1 MADLYS
7 LQSTL
12 APQSPEFVFSERQ
25 VVYVPD
31 SNNGSYPSGVVSF
44 DLTSLAN
51 QSKWLDLQQSFI
63 SIPLV
68 MQLKA
73 SGGAFST
80 ANVENAFAMSLKNHV
95 FQLLHS
101 MSLEIGNNSVVNLT
115 NFANVDINYKILN
128 SFSEDDVQNLGSS
141 ILFGGLDTPESVNY
155 QGADAPNGLGEC
167 NNTIK
172 QTVFTSAGG
181 YGTTSMTQNKGR
193 LERMKYTSF
202 KSN

>member
-1 MADLYS
+1 MADLYT
-7 LQSTL
+7 LNSTL
-12 APQSPEFVFSERQ
+12 APQSPEFVFSEKQ
-25 VVYVPD
+25 TIFVPD
-31 SNNGSYPSGVVSF
+31 SNNGSFPSGVVSF

-73 SGGAFST
+73 SAGAFST

-115 NFANVDINYKILN
+115 NFANIDINYKILN
-128 SFSEDDVQNLGSS
+128 SSSHDDVRNLGPS
-141 ILFGGLDTPESVNY
+141 ILFGGLDTPESMNY
-155 QGADAPNGLGEC
+155 QGADDPTGLGEC

-172 QTVFTSAGG
+172 ETTFTSMGG
-181 YGTTSMTQNKGR
+181 M
-193 LERMKYTSF
+193 EPHP
-202 KSN
+202 

>member
-12 APQSPEFVFSERQ
+12 APQDPQFVFSEKQ
-25 VVYVPD
+25 VIYVPD
-31 SNNGSYPSGVVSF
+31 SNNGSFPSGVVSF

-73 SGGAFST
+73 SAGAFST

-115 NFANVDINYKILN
+115 NFANIDINYKILN
-128 SFSEDDVQNLGSS
+128 SFSHDDVKNLGPS

-155 QGADAPNGLGEC
+155 QGADDPAGLGEC
-167 NNTIK
+167 NNIIN
-172 QTVFTSAGG
+172 QI
-181 YGTTSMTQNKGR
+181 
-193 LERMKYTSF
+193 
-202 KSN
+202 